1 MARHQLAIAAAFAVL
16 AVECAAGLP
25 PHAQDS
31 GRPDAQHL
39 AATSAIAATQQVGPR
54 VGDPSTPAPAAAA
67 DPAPAPMASDAPAE
81 DSSAPLPKSVEPV
94 RPDVRIDGV
103 PADAMSQLPELDGI
117 REAVLVRTPKLKA
130 ATPDGLE
137 PLRALVVD
145 TQALRRF
152 TPGVTANEVGV
163 WERLQE
169 GNIVPTAAAANK
181 VKTELGGSLTLSGGA
196 GSEALRVGAL
206 AANGLP
212 QLADVMIPA
221 EAADRLVDST
231 RRTLLLAV
239 ADGADVDAVTK
250 RVQAVVGGKAERLV
264 EPEREKVST
273 GQVGQTTLES
283 FSYQS
288 VGDGTIRIDPDWVSR
303 NIVTTTLPILGRVTC
318 HRVVIP
324 QLSAALQD
332 IQAAGL
338 ADQIYQFAGCWVPRH
353 KMWDPSRS
361 ISNHAWGL
369 AFDINVPT
377 NQYGASPQMNRKI
390 VEIFQRWGFSWGG
403 DWSTPDG
410 MHFELGRI
418 VRS

>member
-1 MARHQLAIAAAFAVL
+1 MARHQFAAAAAFAVL
-16 AVECAAGLP
+16 AVECAAGMP
-25 PHAQDS
+25 PHAQES
-31 GRPDAQHL
+31 GRPDVQHL
-39 AATSAIAATQQVGPR
+39 AATSAIAAAQQAGPR
-54 VGDPSTPAPAAAA
+54 VGDPTAPAPAAAA
-67 DPAPAPMASDAPAE
+67 DPAPAPAAPEAPTE
-81 DSSAPLPKSVEPV
+81 GSPAPLPDTVEPV

-103 PADAMSQLPELDGI
+103 PADAMSQLPQLDAI
-117 REAVLVRTPKLKA
+117 REAVLVRTPRLKA
-130 ATPDGLE
+130 ATPDGLV

-145 TQALRRF
+145 TSAFRRF
-152 TPGVTANEVGV
+152 TPDVTANEVGV
-163 WERLQE
+163 WQRLQE
-169 GNIVPTAAAANK
+169 GNIVPTAAAANR
-181 VKTELGGSLTLSGGA
+181 VAAELGGSLTLSGGA

-221 EAADRLVDST
+221 DAADRLVDSA
-231 RRTLLLAV
+231 RHTLLLAV
-239 ADGADVDAVTK
+239 VDGADVDAVTA
-250 RVQAVVGGKAERLV
+250 RVRSVVGGTAERLV
-264 EPEREKVST
+264 EPERQQVST
-273 GQVGQTTLES
+273 GQVGRTTLES

-288 VGDGTIRIDPDWVSR
+288 VGDGTIRIDPDWVAR

-338 ADQIYQFAGCWVPRH
+338 VDQIYQFSGCWVPRH
-353 KMWDPSRS
+353 ILWDPSRG

-377 NQYGASPQMNRKI
+377 NQYGATPQMDRRV
-390 VEIFQRWGFSWGG
+390 VEIFQRWGFAWGG
-403 DWSTPDG
+403 TWSTPDG

-418 VRS
+418 VRP